1 MNITFNEDD
10 EEVDGMMQWHGTSG
24 SSEDFT
30 GTDYDQDYA
39 LYHTG
44 AYSSADVT
52 SLMSSEAF
60 QQDSAWINTGPINQ
74 VPEPPQQHASDL
86 DYIDPRYHTAVEN
99 IPQTLDDLGSSI
111 LTQRPADD
119 LRSESIAHPSQGLD
133 RTRIG
138 IPNSTSLPLQP
149 SLEGAMNQVVATYRA
164 LVYNQLC
171 SPDQISQGMQGI
183 DTIKNFFHSK
193 LQPPISLSGSSERG
207 KKLFRCWLCD
217 PQKERI
223 TFTTFG
229 TFKRHLAGHG
239 ILDCEWRCTEPLCLK
254 VLHRR
259 DRMHDHLFQKHKKFD
274 LLPADVEAT
283 RVRYAPPRKCPF
295 CELETS
301 SWSVYFDHIKN
312 HCLVS
317 SGSANASANG
327 DQSRHGDNNGGNGNS
342 NGHGHG
348 NGSSFTG
355 PSNWNGE
362 SQSNRSNNRTGGTTY
377 HYPSSG
383 SFRNRGNARPGPISH
398 SVSDNQLNSSRRQ
411 SAADAIGQISVDDSP
426 SSSPGSTAQTPRASR
441 QPRNIQPPQNPGSSQ
456 ADHSTK
462 RKRQDK
468 QKKPREEKPPSLN
481 NCKLC
486 AHDMAKCEDCK
497 SIQRCH
503 KCGDVP
509 RSSIQAGSSS
519 TIPAQ
524 AFPETSSTIVN
535 LNGSYLNSGALPN
548 FLIPQNMTTQLPF
561 YYHTNETMQ
570 FDPGLF
576 DNMTNTFTDDPSPN
590 TRFVGVAM
598 DIQTHPPLR
607 DLGDKVQYSP
617 VVESDI
623 RLLRSVGLG
632 TLIDPISVKRQI
644 KQPKPKASG
653 VPAPGLYTDLAFR
666 NHGPPLILQTPQ
678 PGYRCQCP
686 CVTVPSTN
694 YEAHAKF
701 QLSTNERVE
710 MTFKMSPAR
719 ESSHPLRT
727 RVRVFVKLFSLR
739 SSAAKSKTKNQ
750 RTQPIA
756 SENTST
762 SDDDAESTTD
772 SEQDLTPTSP
782 SGSEMTAPPYL
793 TEDVQDW
800 TFSFDVKWAIL
811 KLAQWTSGIDVDMC
825 RTQFLSNPR
834 YILDL
839 VSLYVLCEFQ
849 ISWLLKGSNVQDFS

>member
-1 MNITFNEDD
+1 ML
-10 EEVDGMMQWHGTSG
+10 G
-24 SSEDFT
+24 
-30 GTDYDQDYA
+30 QDYA

-60 QQDSAWINTGPINQ
+60 QQDSAWINTGPISQ

-149 SLEGAMNQVVATYRA
+149 SLEGAMDQVVATYRA

-295 CELETS
+295 CEHETS

-398 SVSDNQLNSSRRQ
+398 SISDNQLNSSRRQ
-411 SAADAIGQISVDDSP
+411 SAADAIGQISIDDSP
-426 SSSPGSTAQTPRASR
+426 GSSRGSTAQTPRASR

-468 QKKPREEKPPSLN
+468 QKKPREEKPSSPN

-548 FLIPQNMTTQLPF
+548 FIMPQNMATQLPF
-561 YYHTNETMQ
+561 YYHTNEIMQ
-570 FDPGLF
+570 FDPGPF

-598 DIQTHPPLR
+598 DIQTQPPLR
-607 DLGDKVQYSP
+607 GLGDKVQYSP
-617 VVESDI
+617 IFERDI

-666 NHGPPLILQTPQ
+666 DHGPPPILQIPQ
-678 PGYRCQCP
+678 PEYRCQCP

-701 QLSTNERVE
+701 RLSTNERVE

-727 RVRVFVKLFSLR
+727 RVQVFVKLFSLR
-739 SSAAKSKTKNQ
+739 SSAAKSKTKNH

-756 SENTST
+756 SETTST
-762 SDDDAESTTD
+762 FDDDAESTTD
-772 SEQDLTPTSP
+772 SEQNLTPTSP
-782 SGSEMTAPPYL
+782 SSSEMTPPLYW
-793 TEDVQDW
+793 TDVQAW

-839 VSLYVLCEFQ
+839 VSLYILCEFQ